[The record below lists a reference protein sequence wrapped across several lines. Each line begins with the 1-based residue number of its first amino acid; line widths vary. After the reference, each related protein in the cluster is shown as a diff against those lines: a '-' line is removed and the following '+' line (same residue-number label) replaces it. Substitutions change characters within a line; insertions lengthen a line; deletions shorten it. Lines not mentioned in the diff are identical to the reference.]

1 MSVKIWNKTDRGKV
15 RPVNQDYVLT
25 DIYPDDLQAVAVV
38 CDGMG
43 GANAGNIA
51 SKLAAEHI
59 SERLKAALRGRMNT
73 AYMREVLDSS
83 IREANE
89 LVYNASLND
98 PACHG
103 MGTTV
108 VALLCNG
115 DCGVLANV
123 GDSRA
128 YLINDDGISRITRDH
143 SLVEE
148 MLSRGELT
156 REEAKVYPN
165 RNLITRAVGTE
176 TDVKTDL
183 FEIRLYEDDFILI
196 CTDGLTNCVDEQEI
210 LYEVKN
216 MDDTDSCCDRLIDIA
231 MQRGAPDN
239 VSVVLLKI

>member
-1 MSVKIWNKTDRGKV
+1 
-15 RPVNQDYVLT
+15 
-25 DIYPDDLQAVAVV
+25 
-38 CDGMG
+38 
-43 GANAGNIA
+43 
-51 SKLAAEHI
+51 
-59 SERLKAALRGRMNT
+59 
-73 AYMREVLDSS
+73 
-83 IREANE
+83 
-89 LVYNASLND
+89 
-98 PACHG
+98 
-103 MGTTV
+103 
-108 VALLCNG
+108 
-115 DCGVLANV
+115 
-123 GDSRA
+123 
-128 YLINDDGISRITRDH
+128 
-143 SLVEE
+143 

>member
-1 MSVKIWNKTDRGKV
+1 MKIWGKTDRGMV
-15 RPVNQDYVLT
+15 RPVNQDYILT
-25 DIYPDDLQAVAVV
+25 DIYPDDMQVVAVV

-51 SKLAAEHI
+51 SKLAAELI
-59 SERLKAALRGRMNT
+59 SDRLKAALRSRMSLS
-73 AYMREVLDSS
+73 YMREVLDSS

-89 LVYNASLND
+89 LVYNASIKD
-98 PACHG
+98 PAYQG

-108 VALLCNG
+108 VALLCSG
-115 DCGVLANV
+115 DRGVLANV

-128 YLINDDGISRITRDH
+128 YLINDDGITRITRDH

-176 TDVKTDL
+176 AEVKTDI
-183 FEIRLYEDDFILI
+183 FEIPLYKDEYILI
-196 CTDGLTNCVDEQEI
+196 CTDGLTNSVDEQEI
-210 LYEVKN
+210 LYEVSN
-216 MDDTDSCCDRLIDIA
+216 VDDTDSCCDRLIEIA

-239 VSVVLLKI
+239 ISVVLLKI

>member
-1 MSVKIWNKTDRGKV
+1 MKIWNKTDRGKV

-51 SKLAAEHI
+51 SKLSAEHI
-59 SERLKAALRGRMNT
+59 SERLKAALRGRMNA

-89 LVYNASLND
+89 LVYNASLNN

>member
-1 MSVKIWNKTDRGKV
+1 VKIWNKTDRGKV

-25 DIYPDDLQAVAVV
+25 DVYPDDLQAVAVV

-59 SERLKAALRGRMNT
+59 SDRLRAALRGRMSA

-89 LVYNASLND
+89 LVYNASLKD
-98 PACHG
+98 PNCQG

-115 DCGVLANV
+115 DRGMLANV

-176 TDVKTDL
+176 ADVKTDL
-183 FEIRLYEDDFILI
+183 FEIPLYKDEYILI

-210 LYEVKN
+210 LYEVTN
-216 MDDTDSCCDRLIDIA
+216 VDDTDSCCDRLIDIA